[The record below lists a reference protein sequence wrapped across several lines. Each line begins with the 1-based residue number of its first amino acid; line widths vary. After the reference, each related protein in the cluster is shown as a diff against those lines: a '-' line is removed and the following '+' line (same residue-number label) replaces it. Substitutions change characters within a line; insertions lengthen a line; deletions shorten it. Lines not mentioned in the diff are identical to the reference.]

1 MFLYS
6 RLKWSC
12 FKRFLSLNYLPW
24 VISKIPI
31 LFGSTYSFVIRCC
44 LFMDTMV
51 TNDDLISYF
60 SIFSETR
67 FQRTSP
73 MCALRTP
80 LKNQLIQ
87 KIRCGCKWLPFEFEI
102 SLRPSS
108 MICCSFCSYD
118 DLSKNLDQKD
128 FRFQNCTEN
137 VLEKIVWYDSYKVQS
152 WTFTWLLK
160 NLTDFTIECR
170 GLNY

>member
-1 MFLYS
+1 MIVFQEIFEVELSTLAGPSWPKVLGSFQKY
-6 RLKWSC
+6 
-12 FKRFLSLNYLPW
+12 RFL
-24 VISKIPI
+24 KM
-31 LFGSTYSFVIRCC
+31 FGSTDPFVIRCF
-44 LFMDTMV
+44 LFMSTIV

-60 SIFSETR
+60 FIFSETR

-73 MCALRTP
+73 KKNLA

-87 KIRCGCKWLPFEFEI
+87 KIRCGCKWLPPEFEI

-118 DLSKNLDQKD
+118 DFSKQLEQKD

-137 VLEKIVWYDSYKVQS
+137 VLVYSSKLNIYMVA
-152 WTFTWLLK
+152 K
-160 NLTDFTIECR
+160 NLTDFTIKCR

>member
-1 MFLYS
+1 MI
-6 RLKWSC
+6 K
-12 FKRFLSLNYLPW
+12 KFLSLNYLPW

-31 LFGSTYSFVIRCC
+31 LFGSTDPFVIRCF
-44 LFMDTMV
+44 LFMSTIV

-60 SIFSETR
+60 FIFSETR

-73 MCALRTP
+73 MCA

-87 KIRCGCKWLPFEFEI
+87 KIRCGCKWLPPEFEI

-118 DLSKNLDQKD
+118 DLSKSLDQKD
-128 FRFQNCTEN
+128 FRFQNCIEN
-137 VLEKIVWYDSYKVQS
+137 VLEKIVWYDSYLVQS
-152 WTFTWLLK
+152 
-160 NLTDFTIECR
+160 
-170 GLNY
+170 